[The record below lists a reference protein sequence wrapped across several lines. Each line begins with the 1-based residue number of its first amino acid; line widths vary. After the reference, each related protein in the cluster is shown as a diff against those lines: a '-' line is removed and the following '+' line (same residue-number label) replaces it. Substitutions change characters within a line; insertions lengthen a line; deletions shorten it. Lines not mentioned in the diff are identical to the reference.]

1 MTPLAMHLVVVLLIL
16 VCATANHDSAAAPLP
31 CGLQELPLNLNFEFD
46 GSPTTRYTALVR
58 GRAGNAIIQMAHVR
72 LFAGEH
78 GGSAEPWAQFVRMS
92 VDGRGPL
99 VYAPRIGKM
108 AFCTVDDRIEDMK
121 ALKQRCP
128 FRNQKVKYVPGQSM
142 SKGRC
147 GNDQRFHQNYNY
159 FRGRRDALRYYLAT
173 ADEMAA
179 PEIRQWEKVMAPLQ
193 AFKPKR
199 PNWLGRNDAVIH
211 LRISHPDDQVIQLCK
226 DALKRQHLCSLRLDL
241 IPIELFKNET
251 CQKFATTPPFEFYEK
266 LLQER
271 GRRQAQASGVPYN
284 PGKPGGWD
292 NVWIVGENKVLSS
305 NLVRRLVSELHFK
318 KYPGGRGSSKE
329 SAPLYDI
336 WLVKSA
342 NYIIQTYG
350 TFSWTSA
357 FLSHAKEI
365 HKPYTTHNWANAWSE
380 EAALF
385 VDDQPEYIYHNIE
398 EGRYFLSAAEVLA
411 DNNSPFVA
419 TVGER
424 GNYPPP
430 PNKTF
435 PSPVVQCER

>member
-16 VCATANHDSAAAPLP
+16 VCATANHDSAAAPPP

-128 FRNQKVKYVPGQSM
+128 FRNQKVKYVPAKYVEGSV
-142 SKGRC
+142 R
-147 GNDQRFHQNYNY
+147 QRPEVPSELQLLSGAARRPQVLFSNC
-159 FRGRRDALRYYLAT
+159 RRDGSSG
-173 ADEMAA
+173 DQ
-179 PEIRQWEKVMAPLQ
+179 QWEKVMAPLQ

-271 GRRQAQASGVPYN
+271 GRRQAQALAYLTTPESPAVGTTN
-284 PGKPGGWD
+284 CR
-292 NVWIVGENKVLSS
+292 IVGENKVLSS

-318 KYPGGRGSSKE
+318 KYPGGRG
-329 SAPLYDI
+329 
-336 WLVKSA
+336 
-342 NYIIQTYG
+342 
-350 TFSWTSA
+350 
-357 FLSHAKEI
+357 
-365 HKPYTTHNWANAWSE
+365 
-380 EAALF
+380 
-385 VDDQPEYIYHNIE
+385 
-398 EGRYFLSAAEVLA
+398 
-411 DNNSPFVA
+411 
-419 TVGER
+419 
-424 GNYPPP
+424 
-430 PNKTF
+430 
-435 PSPVVQCER
+435 